1 MNLGTRAWSSSGWG
15 LGVYSNFGTSVTE
28 SEDHIQTRETGSP
41 AGELSAR
48 VYEHHDRVTGVDI
61 RVDRMGSGEPIVVLN
76 GLLGLNEHW
85 FPCMSHLLGK
95 HVPFDAEILLLQ
107 PPLLEMRG
115 SGCSVHGVS
124 QLLMSL
130 LSTLVERPAV
140 LIGNSFGG
148 HVALRIAMARPELV
162 RGLVLVG
169 SSGLFERGFE
179 KDITHNPSYEYLDR
193 KIREVFYDPSSMLPG
208 MTELALDA
216 LSRRTSARA
225 MVKLGKSAKRDHL
238 GSELHRV
245 KCPTLVAWGRQDNV
259 TPPEVAEQ
267 FADLIPKSRL
277 RWTDQC
283 GHAPHIEHPA
293 KLAADIQEFVSD
305 VLTGRFVADRHA
317 GNMKSMGQGVA

>member
-1 MNLGTRAWSSSGWG
+1 
-15 LGVYSNFGTSVTE
+15 VTE
-28 SEDHIQTRETGSP
+28 SADHIQTSVGGSAASETG
-41 AGELSAR
+41 AR
-48 VYEHHDRVTGVDI
+48 VYAHYDRVTGVDV
-61 RVDRMGSGEPIVVLN
+61 RVDRMGAGEPLVVMN
-76 GLLGLNEHW
+76 GLLGVNEHW
-85 FPCMSHLLGK
+85 FPCMSHLLGP

-115 SGCSVHGVS
+115 SGCSVDGVT
-124 QLLMSL
+124 QLLVSL
-130 LSTLVERPAV
+130 LNTLVERPAI

-148 HVALRIAMARPELV
+148 HVALRIALAHPRLV

-179 KDITHNPSYEYLDR
+179 KDVTHNPSYEYLDR

-225 MVKLGKSAKRDHL
+225 MVRLGKSAKRDHL
-238 GSELHRV
+238 GEELHMV

-267 FADLIPKSRL
+267 FAKLIPNSRL
-277 RWTDQC
+277 CWTDRC

-293 KLAADIQEFVSD
+293 KLAADIQCFVSD
-305 VLTGRFVADRHA
+305 VLTGQFVSDKQVARPR
-317 GNMKSMGQGVA
+317 SSGQGVA